1 MKEVEEMGT
10 EEMQEEIK
18 ELREAL
24 EARGLLIR
32 PIMQE
37 HTGPVIRYAD
47 DQYGNVDILRIQIP
61 MSELECI
68 RDHCISRRGKHGD
81 KKCKKCRYRSKIEID
96 ACMFIGGEPC
106 EWR

>member
-1 MKEVEEMGT
+1 MGT
-10 EEMQEEIK
+10 EEMQEEINR
-18 ELREAL
+18 LREAL
-24 EARGLLIR
+24 ESGGLLVR

-37 HTGPVIRYAD
+37 SNAPRITFAD
-47 DQYGNVDILRIQIP
+47 DKYGNMDILRIQIP
-61 MSELECI
+61 LSELECI

-96 ACMFIGGEPC
+96 DCMFIGGEPC